1 MLFIPVKFCKFAF
14 CQQFGISPL
23 AQNFV
28 YADGDGIRE
37 IQAAGVRIVYHRYSH
52 AAVRVVVQKLLGQSL
67 CLLAEDYVCVVGI
80 NYIRM
85 DVLRFG

>member
-1 MLFIPVKFCKFAF
+1 M
-14 CQQFGISPL
+14 

-52 AAVRVVVQKLLGQSL
+52 AAVRVVVQKLLGQSF
-67 CLLAEDYVCVVGI
+67 CLLAEDYVGVVGI

-85 DVLRFG
+85 NVLRLG